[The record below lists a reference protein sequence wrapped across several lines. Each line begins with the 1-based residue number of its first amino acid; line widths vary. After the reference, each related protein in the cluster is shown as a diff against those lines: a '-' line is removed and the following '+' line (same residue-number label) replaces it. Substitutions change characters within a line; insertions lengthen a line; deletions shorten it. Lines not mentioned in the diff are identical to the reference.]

1 MNNMK
6 RITATLIIMLLL
18 LCSCNKPVAKQE
30 EPEENEY
37 SGGIT
42 FQEAMKE
49 GYDPESAGDGLPD
62 QMPEPEEYTIPKDSN
77 ITDDQRNA
85 FFELVK
91 EYRIDYLPYFK
102 EGEKPTVEDTIWLIV
117 VRFRDECV
125 TKNDRLYIPKE
136 LANRVGKA
144 YFNVDF
150 ELKEDLLVPTGEV
163 NVHPMAELIG
173 YEKETVDGKTI
184 VTARFMKYY
193 FESFSSLQL
202 PEDVLRNYGPIEEA
216 APDIQA
222 YYEETKKNLT
232 IYEEWK
238 NKIVTGQLKT
248 IKGTNFYQEVK
259 YYTEDGITPTEF
271 ISRNEYPFAE

>member
-1 MNNMK
+1 MK

-18 LCSCNKPVAKQE
+18 FCSCNKPVAKQE

-248 IKGTNFYQEVK
+248 IKGIDFYQEVK